1 MGRSP
6 AKAQQV
12 FNLDKAHPTF
22 VTEKLKSESSQLEEV
37 HLRILKS
44 LILDSVL
51 RVTSHLPQKS
61 RSSYICHKLTKSKY

>member
-22 VTEKLKSESSQLEEV
+22 VTEKLKSAGSQLEEV
-37 HLRILKS
+37 GALK
-44 LILDSVL
+44 DS
-51 RVTSHLPQKS
+51 
-61 RSSYICHKLTKSKY
+61 